1 MMANLKRYKGHN
13 FWHCFFRILNDIQA
27 PNNVDKELYWAID
40 ALKKNGLYPDSNGK
54 IRGL

>member
-1 MMANLKRYKGHN
+1 MANLKRYKGQN